1 MSDRGIK
8 KWNAYKSLPEHDPAI
23 RGTMNEKYKVPRPVI
38 SSEEAEIINEILVN
52 YHGELLDIEYYR
64 NNELNNV
71 TDTIKKIDT
80 YSRKIQLNN
89 GMRIALNEITGL
101 KINKQ

>member
-1 MSDRGIK
+1 MSDRGMK

-23 RGTMNEKYKVPRPVI
+23 RGTMNERYKVPRPVI

-52 YHGELLDIEYYR
+52 YHGELLDVEYYR
-64 NNELNNV
+64 NEELFNF

-80 YSRKIQLNN
+80 YSRKITFSN
-89 GMRIALNEITGL
+89 GTRVSLNELTGI
-101 KINKQ
+101 KISK

>member
-23 RGTMNEKYKVPRPVI
+23 RGTMGERYKVPRPTI
-38 SSEEAEIINEILVN
+38 SNEEAEIINEILVN

-64 NNELNNV
+64 NGELNNV

-80 YSRKIQLNN
+80 YARKLLLTS
-89 GMRIALNEITGL
+89 GLRISLNELTGL
-101 KINKQ
+101 KHNK

>member
-1 MSDRGIK
+1 MK

-23 RGTMNEKYKVPRPVI
+23 RGTMGERYKVPRPVI

-52 YHGELLDIEYYR
+52 YHGELLDFEYYR
-64 NNELNNV
+64 NNELYNV

-80 YSRKIQLNN
+80 YSRKLLLTGGLKISLKE
-89 GMRIALNEITGL
+89 LTGL
-101 KINKQ
+101 KNNK

>member
-38 SSEEAEIINEILVN
+38 SNEEAEIINEILVN

-80 YSRKIQLNN
+80 YSRKIQLTS
-89 GMRIALNEITGL
+89 GMRISLNEITGL
-101 KINKQ
+101 KVNK

>member
-23 RGTMNEKYKVPRPVI
+23 RGTMDERYKVPRPTI
-38 SSEEAEIINEILVN
+38 SSEEAELINEILVN

-64 NNELNNV
+64 NEELFKV
-71 TDTIKKIDT
+71 TDTVKKIDT
-80 YSRKIQLNN
+80 YSRKLTLSS
-89 GMRIALNEITGL
+89 GLRISLNEITGL
-101 KINKQ
+101 KIND